1 MQIPRL
7 INLSLFYS
15 GWPSEWKFIGG
26 KSECLAGGGTK
37 EPPPEHKEPKE
48 EDLGHC
54 LIHVNTI
61 YLPLVPSATGVDTL
75 VLEGVPSAGAIQ

>member
-1 MQIPRL
+1 M
-7 INLSLFYS
+7 
-15 GWPSEWKFIGG
+15 
-26 KSECLAGGGTK
+26 
-37 EPPPEHKEPKE
+37 EPKE

-75 VLEGVPSAGAIQ
+75 VLEGVPSAGAIR

>member
-7 INLSLFYS
+7 INLSLFYF
-15 GWPSEWKFIGG
+15 GWKFIGG
-26 KSECLAGGGTK
+26 KSECLAGGGT
-37 EPPPEHKEPKE
+37 KEPKE

-61 YLPLVPSATGVDTL
+61 YLPLVPSDTGVDTL
-75 VLEGVPSAGAIQ
+75 VLEGVPSAGAIR